1 MVAFKHP
8 LPRDGQQMLRDVL
21 SRRFRR
27 IAKKLKDFQMIPIKD
42 KEEVREIP
50 LNNSLRDYT
59 E

>member
-27 IAKKLKDFQMIPIKD
+27 VAKKLKDFQMIPIKD
-42 KEEVREIP
+42 KEEVREIL

>member
-27 IAKKLKDFQMIPIKD
+27 IAKKLKDFQMIPIKA
-42 KEEVREIP
+42 KEEVREIL